1 MHAFNPLSKD
11 ELGKPVDQT
20 INGYMIDSLLYL
32 TTSRPNIMHIVC
44 LCVRIQF
51 NHRESHLKA
60 IKRILHYLVGT
71 TNQSLFYKK
80 NQDFRLVGYYDTYY
94 GGDRVEQKS
103 ISDGY
108 HYIGPYMISW
118 ASKK

>member
-51 NHRESHLKA
+51 NH
-60 IKRILHYLVGT
+60 
-71 TNQSLFYKK
+71 
-80 NQDFRLVGYYDTYY
+80 
-94 GGDRVEQKS
+94 
-103 ISDGY
+103 
-108 HYIGPYMISW
+108 
-118 ASKK
+118 